1 MYQWSLKTKMRI
13 LLVALIIIPHL
24 CAFSHAEQINR
35 DTSENMTQNSRNQS
49 TQSRTIFDDQMLLD
63 GYTKK
68 YGALSK
74 ETLLAMIKDD
84 TLTSYRSAA
93 AVKVFQEKYIKDVV
107 SNEKRGIEKILLRRL
122 HRTESPFVQVE
133 IMYALCQMDR
143 FRYFKSMA
151 PALTQKLSHYNTAVN
166 ENAFNNLDQLIK
178 TGNNRS
184 REARIIFNT
193 LRKILFLSR
202 KRLATVEEP
211 DPRLAM
217 KLKLLRW
224 SIKVL
229 GNQELKKLPK
239 EVINLL

>member
-1 MYQWSLKTKMRI
+1 MMRVSTI
-13 LLVALIIIPHL
+13 TILIIVFFPCVPALAVENESSQNGHNG
-24 CAFSHAEQINR
+24 SIN
-35 DTSENMTQNSRNQS
+35 NN
-49 TQSRTIFDDQMLLD
+49 TIFDDKMLLD

-68 YGALSK
+68 YSDLPK
-74 ETLLAMIKDD
+74 DTLLAMIQDE

-93 AVKVFQEKYIKDVV
+93 AVRVFQEKYIKDVV
-107 SNEKRGIEKILLRRL
+107 SNEKKGIEKILLRRL
-122 HRTESPFVQVE
+122 HRTDSPFVQVE

-143 FRYFKSMA
+143 YRYFKSMA
-151 PALTQKLSHYNTAVN
+151 PALTQKLNHYNSTIN
-166 ENAFNNLDQLIK
+166 EIAFDRLNELIK
-178 TGNNRS
+178 TGNNRT
-184 REARIIFNT
+184 REARIIFIT

-202 KRLATVEEP
+202 KRLANVSEP
-211 DPRLAM
+211 DPQLAM